1 MTMVHTP
8 RPAVFLDR
16 DGVLNYD
23 DDYVGTRERFRW
35 IPGAA
40 AAIRKLNE
48 AGYWV
53 FVASNQ
59 SGIARG
65 YYSEQD
71 LAALDTW
78 MRQELSAQDACID
91 DTRYCPYHIDGKIA
105 AYRRASDW
113 RKPQPGMLLD
123 LMRAW
128 PVERARSFMIGDQ
141 VSDLEAAEAAG
152 ITAYLFKGGDLSIFV
167 DACLAAERL
176 RAP

>member
-1 MTMVHTP
+1 MERTP

-23 DDYVGTRERFRW
+23 DDYVGSRERFRW

-65 YYSEQD
+65 YYTEQD
-71 LAALDTW
+71 LATLDQW
-78 MRQELSAQDACID
+78 MRDELAVQGARID
-91 DTRYCPYHIDGKIA
+91 DTRYCPYHMAGSIA

-123 LMRAW
+123 LMQAW
-128 PVERARSFMIGDQ
+128 PVQRARSFMIGDQ
-141 VSDLEAAEAAG
+141 ASDLEAAEAAG
-152 ITAYLFKGGDLSIFV
+152 ITAYLFKGGDLSVFV
-167 DACLAAERL
+167 DACLAAEKL
-176 RAP
+176 RDP